1 MLYSSLLACWS
12 DPLIRA
18 LLLWLL
24 VTGFIGF
31 FAMLI
36 DKGRAIYGEW
46 RISERTLIILSAMG
60 GFWGVILASELVHHK
75 NSKLEFIL
83 PVFGVA
89 VAWAFMILRFR
100 ILNQCLGAQ

>member
-1 MLYSSLLACWS
+1 MLSSSLLECWS
-12 DPLIRA
+12 NPLSRA

-31 FAMLI
+31 FGMLI
-36 DKGRAIYGEW
+36 DKDRAIYGEW

-60 GFWGVILASELVHHK
+60 GFWGVILASELAHHK
-75 NSKLEFIL
+75 NSKLEFVL
-83 PVFGVA
+83 PIFGVA
-89 VAWAFMILRFR
+89 VAWVFIILRFG